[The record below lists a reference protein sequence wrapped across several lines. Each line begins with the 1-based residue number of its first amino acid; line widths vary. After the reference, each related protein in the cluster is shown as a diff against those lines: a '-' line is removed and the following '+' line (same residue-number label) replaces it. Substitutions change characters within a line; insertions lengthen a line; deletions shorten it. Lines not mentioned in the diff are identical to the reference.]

1 MIDVFVFGMPVWLW
15 AVLFIGINLLWFFIQ
30 SRDR

>member
-1 MIDVFVFGMPVWLW
+1 MIDIFILGMPVWLW

-30 SRDR
+30 SRG

>member
-15 AVLFIGINLLWFFIQ
+15 AVLFIGLNLLWIWIDY
-30 SRDR
+30 RD